1 MSRHVALLRW
11 VREGKGVAHTSAAR
25 AAGFGKTD
33 VARAVE
39 LGLLRRVRRSWL
51 VAPDA
56 DPRRVA
62 AAAVSGRTTCVTQ
75 AVLVGLWVP
84 NHDGVHVAVAANA
97 ARFDAAGLVVHW
109 AAGPAPVAPTSN
121 EDPLVN
127 VLFHAAR
134 CLPRTEAM
142 AVWESALRLRLAE
155 APILQAVQWG
165 SPAAREL
172 ADAASLLSDSGLET
186 RFLAG
191 MRALGIALRQQVWLD
206 GHPVDVLIGERLVVQ
221 LDGFAHHRAADRRRD
236 IAHDARL
243 RLRGY
248 TVLRFDFHQVL
259 FDWAYVEETVVLAIA
274 QGLHLASRSS

>member
-1 MSRHVALLRW
+1 MSRHIELLQW
-11 VREGKGVAHTSAAR
+11 VRTRKGVAHTSTAR
-25 AAGFGKTD
+25 AAGFGKAD

-39 LGLLRRVRRSWL
+39 LGMLRRIRRSWL
-51 VAPDA
+51 VAPEADA
-56 DPRRVA
+56 RRAA

-75 AVLVGLWVP
+75 AALIGLWVP
-84 NHDGVHVAVAANA
+84 PHEGIHIAVAGNA
-97 ARFDAAGLVVHW
+97 ARFDTTGLVVHW
-109 AAGPAPVAPTSN
+109 GAGPAPVASTAN

-127 VLFHAAR
+127 VLFHVAR
-134 CLPRTEAM
+134 CLPRGEAM
-142 AVWESALRLRLAE
+142 AVWESALRARLADPHVLE
-155 APILQAVQWG
+155 AVEWR
-165 SPAAREL
+165 SPVAREL

-186 RFLAG
+186 RFITG
-191 MRALGIALRQQVWLD
+191 MRSLGIAVRQQVWLE

-221 LDGFAHHRAADRRRD
+221 LDGFEHHRAADRRRD

-274 QGLHLASRSS
+274 QGLHLAHR